1 MATTIRIAP
10 TQLSV
15 GQKATVTWIPA
26 TEPIALGIQAVQVGT
41 AASQVRLIVRD
52 SRGLTLASSI
62 LNGSAVSMIEPLEG
76 VVGSL
81 TAEMVCMK
89 GVAIV
94 LLGDLTGAT
103 AFGGTIQTDDLS
115 AGILSANAAGRS
127 KIADD
132 FFTTAEFVAGAGG
145 KFAPGALNNA
155 GIANTV
161 ADDAFTA
168 TEFLAGAGGKFAP
181 NCLVTAG
188 IQNLFADDAFTVA
201 EFAAAGGGK
210 FAPNCLTAATA
221 ANLFANDSMDAA
233 FCAAKIDAGAIPA
246 AAIGAGVLLGLE
258 SVIAD
263 PGAGGAIIVAVSGH
277 CLLNFAGGP
286 FTRTLAI
293 PAASGE
299 AILLVHEA
307 GANAG
312 IVTVAAPLDVLG
324 TTVINFGAQLGQW
337 VLLVGMDIGAGLQW
351 RVASQGGGVT
361 NGTPPY
367 GPLAIPDPGAGAP
380 IAVTSSGRCIFT
392 ILVAADDRTLAA
404 PLWEGQTIVLESLV
418 GSARGTVT
426 IATGFNASPAL
437 ILHFRGGLNE
447 RVWLFADLIAGA
459 LRWRVAKEDALSHV
473 SRNLLD
479 PGNVGAIEVLHDDGY
494 MPMNIL
500 GAGHDR
506 TLAIPTYSGQR
517 LTVIHNAGANAGT
530 VTSAQDITDIGGQNV
545 INFTAALGEMIVLE
559 GVDFGIGLR
568 WRVLSNPDGLVIN

>member
-15 GQKATVTWIPA
+15 GQKATVTWTPA

-62 LNGSAVSMIEPLEG
+62 LNGSDVSMVDPLEG

-81 TAEMVCMK
+81 TGEIVCMK
-89 GVAIV
+89 GVAVV

-103 AFGGTIQTDDLS
+103 AFGGTIQTADLS
-115 AGILSANAAGRS
+115 DGVLSANAEGHL
-127 KIADD
+127 KMADD
-132 FFTTAEFVAGAGG
+132 YFTAAEFVAGAGG
-145 KFAPGALNNA
+145 KFAPNCLIAA
-155 GIANTV
+155 GIQNLF

-168 TEFLAGAGGKFAP
+168 AEFVAAAGGKFAP

-188 IQNLFADDAFTVA
+188 IQNLFADDSFTAA

-258 SVIAD
+258 TVIAD

-277 CLLNFAGGP
+277 CLINFAGGP

-312 IVTVAAPLDVLG
+312 TVTVAAPIDVLG

-351 RVASQGGGVT
+351 RVASQGSGVT
-361 NGTPPY
+361 NGIPPY
-367 GPLAIPDPGAGAP
+367 GPIAIPDPGAGAA
-380 IAVTSSGRCIFT
+380 IAAIASGRCIFT
-392 ILVAADDRTLAA
+392 IAVAGDNRTLAA
-404 PLWEGQTIVLESLV
+404 PVFEGQTLVLESLA
-418 GSARGTVT
+418 GSARGIVT
-426 IATGFNASPAL
+426 IATGFNDAAAL
-437 ILHFRGGLNE
+437 ILHFRGGVNE

-459 LRWRVAKEDALSHV
+459 LRWRVGNQDARTHV
-473 SRNLLD
+473 ARNLLD
-479 PGNVGAIEVLHDDGY
+479 PGNVGDIEVLHDDGY
-494 MPMNIL
+494 MPMDIL
-500 GAGHDR
+500 GAGHNR
-506 TLAIPTYSGQR
+506 NLAIPTYVGQR
-517 LTVIHNAGANAGT
+517 LTIIHDATANAGT
-530 VTSAQDITDIGGQNV
+530 VTSAQDITDVGGQNV
-545 INFTAALGEMIVLE
+545 IQFTAALGEMIVLE
-559 GVDFGIGLR
+559 GVNFGVGLR